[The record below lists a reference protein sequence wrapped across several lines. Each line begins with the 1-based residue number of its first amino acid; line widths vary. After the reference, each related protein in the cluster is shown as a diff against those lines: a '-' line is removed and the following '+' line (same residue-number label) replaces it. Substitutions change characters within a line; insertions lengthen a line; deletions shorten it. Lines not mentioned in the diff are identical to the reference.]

1 MITFNHLYS
10 TARRNSHRQ
19 SCPRFVSNRWSNN
32 STVKR
37 LTRKR
42 VLELLDPCFE
52 GVSYVFSSHRAWRI
66 ATNCLSNHLFE
77 LSPPATSHRIVD
89 YQRQACT
96 RSIPISIYRSTS
108 NSSFRMDIINEV
120 RFRLKSD
127 FLQSSFNLLVS
138 FYRIRYDS
146 EWNTILERRSDFE
159 YIKSFI
165 QFFISDSNLSFYSI
179 SSYLFI

>member
-1 MITFNHLYS
+1 MIEQLDRETINKETCTWTPWSLFRRRVLRFLITSCVTNCHELSLQPSFWTFSTCHITSDRRLPTTSLYS
-10 TARRNSHRQ
+10 I
-19 SCPRFVSNRWSNN
+19 
-32 STVKR
+32 
-37 LTRKR
+37 
-42 VLELLDPCFE
+42 D
-52 GVSYVFSSHRAWRI
+52 
-66 ATNCLSNHLFE
+66 TNINL
-77 LSPPATSHRIVD
+77 
-89 YQRQACT
+89 
-96 RSIPISIYRSTS
+96 STS
-108 NSSFRMDIINEV
+108 NSSFQMDIINEV
-120 RFRLKSD
+120 QFRLKSD